1 MNRRDQIARQ
11 CINIKVLATSI
22 SGAGIET
29 SLRSG
34 VRAPPAHSPRR
45 FLHDSITREIGLF
58 RMPSD
63 CGGVGWGR
71 GRGEGFRT
79 RIQADTRVVKPITSD
94 TGLSYYSP
102 LRLWLRSLHANLAN
116 ASATLVPSKQTPNL
130 ISKHCSQHFS
140 IKKNG
145 HNNSPVYHQGRI
157 QEYEADAAVLSAV
170 SPEAGNS
177 GPKPSIS
184 LGDKPT
190 QGANVVSVSL
200 RLAHSITFGSV
211 CELGNYTPAEE
222 EEEEESVCLHHLPRS
237 VIGTVRGQAG
247 LLEERC
253 WKSCAPA
260 FDDGVRC
267 V

>member
-1 MNRRDQIARQ
+1 M
-11 CINIKVLATSI
+11 
-22 SGAGIET
+22 
-29 SLRSG
+29 
-34 VRAPPAHSPRR
+34 
-45 FLHDSITREIGLF
+45 
-58 RMPSD
+58 
-63 CGGVGWGR
+63 
-71 GRGEGFRT
+71 
-79 RIQADTRVVKPITSD
+79 VKPITSD

-170 SPEAGNS
+170 SSEAGNS

-222 EEEEESVCLHHLPRS
+222 EEEEEESVCLHHLPRS